1 MLLSI
6 SFSLEILRSVIVVQW
21 CNAEPPQC
29 IATSLGCAAVLLA
42 FLGVLFVL
50 QLAPPPPSDNSG
62 GTDPKKQAEIDARYQ
77 VRVHCPGRY

>member
-1 MLLSI
+1 M
-6 SFSLEILRSVIVVQW
+6 
-21 CNAEPPQC
+21 
-29 IATSLGCAAVLLA
+29 LA